1 MITHRASSKMSIC
14 QRLFWVDSY
23 RATAGCNKFSLLS
36 LLNQLS
42 RSKYFFLKKYFKAFI
57 LHKSQHLPKVK
68 SRILIINFVFYSS
81 LSLSLSLSL
90 SISLSLSYT
99 PMHACAHWSS
109 WLEYIYYA
117 QKKVE
122 EVYTNNNC
130 SITNNYSNNNNN
142 ITQFKENLYTLVQY
156 LKTFLG
162 GKRPWRYL
170 TSESNV
176 MRIMV

>member
-42 RSKYFFLKKYFKAFI
+42 RSKYFFKKKYFKAFI

-81 LSLSLSLSL
+81 LSLSLSLSHTHPCMHAHIGPHGQ
-90 SISLSLSYT
+90 SIYIMPKRKLKRYTPTIIVVSLIIIVTTTTTSLSL
-99 PMHACAHWSS
+99 
-109 WLEYIYYA
+109 
-117 QKKVE
+117 KK
-122 EVYTNNNC
+122 T
-130 SITNNYSNNNNN
+130 SIPQCN
-142 ITQFKENLYTLVQY
+142 I
-156 LKTFLG
+156 
-162 GKRPWRYL
+162 
-170 TSESNV
+170 
-176 MRIMV
+176 